1 MMKIFMCT
9 DIEGVA
15 GVVSFPDQSYE
26 GGKYHDQ
33 AKRLATREVNAAV
46 DGLLDAGVEDVLVV
60 DGHGPGGLNFEELH
74 EAARLI
80 HGRPSAPRS
89 VRDPVVAEYD
99 ACVMIGQ
106 HAMAGVPTS
115 NQNHTQSSRSI
126 DHYKL
131 NGKLIG
137 EIGQFGLYHGAFGM
151 PLIFLSGEDDACREA
166 EDLVP
171 GITTVSVK
179 QGLSRNAAISISAI
193 EARRRIRGG
202 ITKAVDRHR
211 KYPVLPLVWDQPFV
225 LEKRFFFTHEADA
238 AASQPGAERVDGQ
251 TVCYRGNEIREIVYR

>member
-1 MMKIFMCT
+1 MKIFMCT

-15 GVVSFPDQSYE
+15 GVVSFPDQSYAD
-26 GGKYHDQ
+26 GKYHDR
-33 AKRLATREVNAAV
+33 AKRLTTREVNAAI

-60 DGHGPGGLNFEELH
+60 DGHGPGGLDFEEIH

-80 HGRPSAPRS
+80 HGRPTAPRS
-89 VRDPVVAEYD
+89 VRDPIVSEYD

-115 NQNHTQSSRSI
+115 NQNHTQNSRSI
-126 DHYKL
+126 DYYKL

-137 EIGQFGLYHGAFGM
+137 EIAQFGLYHGSLGL

-171 GITTVSVK
+171 DITTVSVK
-179 QGLSRNAAISISAI
+179 QGLSRTSAISVSAI
-193 EARRRIRGG
+193 EARRRIRDG
-202 ITKAVDRHR
+202 IKKAVENHR
-211 KYPVLPLVWDQPFV
+211 EYPIGPLVWEAPYV

-238 AASQPGAERVDGQ
+238 AAAQPGAERVDGQ
-251 TVCYRGNEIREIVYR
+251 TVRYREDNIREIVYR